1 MADPETIVEARPEHV
16 GLIHGMI
23 DELADHLGLAHEV
36 VVTEHD
42 LRQALFGDNP
52 KAEVVLAYQDGA
64 PAGFALFYG
73 NYSTFRGRCGIHLE
87 DLYVRPAFRGSGL
100 GRRLLRHLAA
110 LTLERGC
117 SRLEWWVLG
126 ADEAAAQF
134 YQRMGATAKDE
145 WTVYRLRGEALLRL
159 AGAG

>member
-1 MADPETIVEARPEHV
+1 MTDSGTIVEARPEHV
-16 GLIHGMI
+16 ELIHGMI
-23 DELADHLGLAHEV
+23 EELADHLGLAHEV
-36 VVTEHD
+36 VVTETD
-42 LRQALFGDNP
+42 LRQALFGKNP
-52 KAEVVLAYQDGA
+52 KAEVLLAYHGER

-100 GRRLLRHLAA
+100 GRRLLRRLAS

-134 YQRMGATAKDE
+134 YQRMGAAAKDE
-145 WTVYRLRGEALLRL
+145 WTVYRLRGEALTRL
-159 AGAG
+159 AGGG